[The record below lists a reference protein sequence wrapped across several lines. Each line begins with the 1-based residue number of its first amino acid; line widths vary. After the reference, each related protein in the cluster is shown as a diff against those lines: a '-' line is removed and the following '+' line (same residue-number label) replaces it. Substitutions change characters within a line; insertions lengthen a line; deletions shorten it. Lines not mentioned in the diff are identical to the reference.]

1 MKKFIYTIIA
11 LLGILMPNTAWA
23 AEDSSY
29 DEAYAVLVQTFSED
43 GSTLVDSYLTMY
55 YDNKK
60 SEHTEGIA
68 VGLDEML
75 QEPNILEA
83 RRSIHSAIFDE
94 SFANCRPTS
103 TNNWFSYCMELKT
116 ISGMEYLNTS
126 EVTDMGQMFME
137 CANLESLDLS
147 HFNTSKVTTMNNMFF
162 FCERLQTL
170 DLSSFNTENV
180 TDMSYMFGNC
190 MGLTTIYASGYWT
203 TASVTESEGMF
214 SGCRSLV
221 GGAGTTYSEDHT
233 DKDFAHIDRADQP
246 GYFTYGESSGEKKEQ
261 VATPTWNFQNEM
273 LVLSTETADASIYYA
288 TANWENE
295 EETDS
300 IANTIDVSTRSTLY
314 QNPLEITDN
323 IIIKMIAAKE
333 GMENSE
339 VATFVYDYKSW
350 MELYD
355 AIRYGVD
362 VLDKARDNV
371 NVEEGLLEELRW
383 ALNEGDMMYQRR
395 AEMSNQEAKYFTDAI
410 INICMKIEEQMNVA
424 IELTQD
430 DDGYYLLGSADDW
443 KGFATLV
450 SRNPAA
456 NAKMT
461 ADIDLGDNQT
471 MIASVDDPE
480 KYYQGHFDGQGHTL
494 NVNYIVEYAVAPFRY
509 ISNATIEN
517 LHVTGRM
524 EANQTSGVG
533 GIVAVVGQN
542 DVATV
547 RRCWTSALLV
557 ASTETSDQNTIG
569 GIVSHSYGNIVIE
582 DCLFDGQ
589 FGEENVR
596 YNGGFIA
603 NSWGTLT
610 ITNSLN
616 VGTYPANEEYVSGTV
631 YRPDQAANDPKLE
644 NVYYKNVCGT
654 PQGEQVNDEQ
664 LTNGTVVSLLQNGRT
679 EEIWKQG
686 DTYPVL
692 YYAANSGKKDQV
704 ATPTWGF
711 QNEMLVLSTETA
723 DASIYYAT
731 ANWENEAET
740 DSIANTIDVSTRS
753 TLYQNPIEITDNII
767 IKMIAAKEGMD
778 NSEVATFVY
787 DYKSWKELYDA
798 IRYGV
803 DVLDKARDN
812 ANVEE
817 GLLEELRWA
826 LNEGDMMYQRRA
838 EMSNQE
844 AKYFTETIFNICK
857 KIEEQ
862 MNAGGGELEAYACQ
876 NGEDGSM
883 LTFFYND
890 ARSVNGGYLIEEFR
904 ADSLVAW
911 REIKEQIRYV
921 AFDSSFA
928 NFRPNSTA
936 HWFEGFSNLEN
947 VSSLEN
953 LNTSEVYD
961 MEAMFAGCK
970 KLTTLAGIET
980 LNTSNVVNMYRMFTE
995 CSSLEYLDVSHFDTS
1010 NSVITCNMFSFC
1022 SSLESL
1028 DVSGFNTSKVGDFS
1042 HMFAGCTNL
1051 KSIDVSHFNT
1061 SNGVH
1066 MGSIFAQC
1074 SSLTSI
1080 DLSSFNTEKAEGMSM
1095 LFQDCTGLTDIDVSH
1110 FNTSNVT
1117 SIDRMFDGCT
1127 GLTTLDLSN
1136 FNTGKVT
1143 AIFQMFKDCSN
1154 LKTIY
1159 VSDKWTTDSVKEGFQ
1174 VFANCQS
1181 IVGGA
1186 GTQFNPEH
1194 TDYYYAHVDGGTA
1207 NPGYLT
1213 DKDGPQAIAEF
1224 DSCVLRVEG
1233 QASMAEALEQVGG
1246 REEVAKNIAAIIWNS
1261 TEAITSSDIE
1271 GFGNPNLLIYV
1282 QRDSLAPEGLNN
1294 VIIDG
1299 KAKNIVLVDAD
1310 SINNNFYAPLEFTA
1324 ENIQYTREFKQTT
1337 EKDVSRGWEGI
1348 CLPFNVE
1355 TYTHESHGAIAPF
1368 RNDASEYHFWLHQM
1382 TDQGMQIA
1390 TTIEANK
1397 PYIISMPNN
1406 GSYPAAYNQAGK
1418 VTFAAK
1424 NVRISESIPW
1434 AMILADGSI
1443 GIAGAYQS
1451 IAYGFYAL
1459 NVGSE
1464 YEGYA
1469 EGSVFVNNYR
1479 AIRPFEVYGWH
1490 NGRDNEGAGAR
1501 IISLSS
1507 LFGGNGTTGIID
1519 VMNTNEPTGD
1529 TWYDL
1534 NGRRLQS
1541 KPARKGV
1548 YIKNGKKVVVK

>member
-1 MKKFIYTIIA
+1 MKKFIFTIIA

-23 AEDSSY
+23 QDGSER
-29 DEAYAVLVQTFSED
+29 EAYGVILTAENEQYM
-43 GSTLVDSYLTMY
+43 TLY
-55 YDNKK
+55 YDDKK
-60 SEHTEGIA
+60 ASHAEEGLVVGINELAESSEI
-68 VGLDEML
+68 M
-75 QEPNILEA
+75 QA
-83 RRSIHSAIFDE
+83 RRMLSSVIFDQ
-94 SFANCRPTS
+94 SFADCDTIKS
-103 TNNWFSYCMELKT
+103 TAGWFAYCMQLRT
-116 ISGMEYLNTS
+116 IIGLEYLNTS
-126 EVTDMGQMFME
+126 EVTDMSAMFME
-137 CANLESLDLS
+137 CAELESLDLS
-147 HFNTSKVTTMNNMFF
+147 HFNTSKVTNMNNMFF
-162 FCERLQTL
+162 FCEKLQTM
-170 DLSSFNTENV
+170 DLSSFDTENV

-190 MGLTTIYASGYWT
+190 MGLTTIYASGKWS

-214 SGCRSLV
+214 SGCSSLV
-221 GGAGTTYSEDHT
+221 GSAGTTYSEDHT
-233 DKDFAHIDRADQP
+233 DKAYAHIDGGADNP
-246 GYFTYGESSGEKKEQ
+246 GYFTEINAQTSYDVRVDVVGYGKVKIGEMEIDNSGMVTLSVDRGGSLTLTFVPDEGYKLGSVTVGSTTGSNDVTSQVETSGTGAQTYTLNNVYDTYLIMVTYVNDEPKEQ
-261 VATPTWNFQNEM
+261 VAAPTFGFEGYDLTM
-273 LVLSTETADASIYYA
+273 ATETEDATIRYMMEEWTYENIDSAYVQADKMTVDISGAIYDGPLGTVTHNVIVKAYASKDDMIDSEISTLVYYGRA
-288 TANWENE
+288 WLKLQE
-295 EETDS
+295 
-300 IANTIDVSTRSTLY
+300 TIDYGERLFSEANGNEKVNQEL
-314 QNPLEITDN
+314 LEN
-323 IIIKMIAAKE
+323 LHWA
-333 GMENSE
+333 
-339 VATFVYDYKSW
+339 
-350 MELYD
+350 L
-355 AIRYGVD
+355 
-362 VLDKARDNV
+362 
-371 NVEEGLLEELRW
+371 EEG
-383 ALNEGDMMYQRR
+383 AMMYGRR
-395 AEMSNQEAKYFTDAI
+395 AEAPSQEATMWTEHI
-410 INICMKIEEQMNVA
+410 T
-424 IELTQD
+424 ELC
-430 DDGYYLLGSADDW
+430 
-443 KGFATLV
+443 K
-450 SRNPAA
+450 
-456 NAKMT
+456 
-461 ADIDLGDNQT
+461 
-471 MIASVDDPE
+471 
-480 KYYQGHFDGQGHTL
+480 
-494 NVNYIVEYAVAPFRY
+494 
-509 ISNATIEN
+509 
-517 LHVTGRM
+517 
-524 EANQTSGVG
+524 
-533 GIVAVVGQN
+533 
-542 DVATV
+542 
-547 RRCWTSALLV
+547 
-557 ASTETSDQNTIG
+557 
-569 GIVSHSYGNIVIE
+569 
-582 DCLFDGQ
+582 
-589 FGEENVR
+589 
-596 YNGGFIA
+596 
-603 NSWGTLT
+603 
-610 ITNSLN
+610 
-616 VGTYPANEEYVSGTV
+616 
-631 YRPDQAANDPKLE
+631 
-644 NVYYKNVCGT
+644 
-654 PQGEQVNDEQ
+654 QV
-664 LTNGTVVSLLQNGRT
+664 
-679 EEIWKQG
+679 
-686 DTYPVL
+686 
-692 YYAANSGKKDQV
+692 
-704 ATPTWGF
+704 
-711 QNEMLVLSTETA
+711 
-723 DASIYYAT
+723 
-731 ANWENEAET
+731 
-740 DSIANTIDVSTRS
+740 
-753 TLYQNPIEITDNII
+753 
-767 IKMIAAKEGMD
+767 
-778 NSEVATFVY
+778 
-787 DYKSWKELYDA
+787 
-798 IRYGV
+798 
-803 DVLDKARDN
+803 
-812 ANVEE
+812 
-817 GLLEELRWA
+817 
-826 LNEGDMMYQRRA
+826 
-838 EMSNQE
+838 
-844 AKYFTETIFNICK
+844 
-857 KIEEQ
+857 EEQ
-862 MNAGGGELEAYACQ
+862 MNAGSKEPEAYACQ

-890 ARSVNGGYLIEEFR
+890 ARSINGGYLIEEFR

-911 REIKEQIRYV
+911 REIKDQIRYV

-928 NFRPNSTA
+928 EFRPNSTA

-1028 DVSGFNTSKVGDFS
+1028 DMSGFNTSKVGDFS

-1051 KSIDVSHFNT
+1051 KSIDVSHFDT

-1095 LFQDCTGLTDIDVSH
+1095 LFQDCTGLTNIDVSN

-1136 FNTGKVT
+1136 FDTGKVT

-1186 GTQFNPEH
+1186 GTQFDPEH
-1194 TDYYYAHVDGGTA
+1194 TDYTYAHIDGRPD
-1207 NPGYLT
+1207 NPGYFTQSGSEPYTGPKEQVATPTFSFIGDSLVISCAT
-1213 DKDGPQAIAEF
+1213 EGASLWYASREMDQEFDDGFAVYDGPIYFTLDIKVIAKATKEGMEDSKPDTLYYYYSDWQRLLDMTYRGEEVVSMARNNEAVPRELVLTLE
-1224 DSCVLRVEG
+1224 DSCYIAKMYYDEGRAVIPRNNVVNLTYSIEDMILMIMRYIEESEKNYATYENYVLTVEG
-1233 QASMAEALEQVGG
+1233 ETSMAQALEQVGG
-1246 REEVAKNIAAIIWNS
+1246 REVVAKSIAAIVWNS
-1261 TEAITSSDIE
+1261 SEAITLSDIE
-1271 GFGNPNLLIYV
+1271 DLGNPNMLIYV
-1282 QRDSLAPEGLNN
+1282 QTDSQAPEGVNN

-1310 SINNNFYAPLEFTA
+1310 SINNNFYAPQEFTA

-1406 GSYPAAYNQAGK
+1406 GSYPAVYNQAGK

-1451 IAYGFYAL
+1451 ISYGFYAL

-1479 AIRPFEVYGWH
+1479 GIRPFEVYGWH

-1501 IISLSS
+1501 FISLSS

-1519 VMNTNEPTGD
+1519 VMNTVEPNSEV
-1529 TWYDL
+1529 WYDM

-1541 KPARKGV
+1541 KPVRKGV
-1548 YIKNGKKVVVK
+1548 YIHNGKKVVRK